1 MSMSTGD
8 LVIEGARARY
18 ELRMPIYEIAHVK
31 SPEPTLMSAIQFAT
45 MDRPAKLLRSSCR
58 DEPAQGFYLCRAE
71 YEFAGPVD
79 ILEAECRFHTVTVP
93 NHVHLL
99 RVVNGSKRDQAIFDS
114 SFSNA
119 EIRFRPPTAFEM
131 ALKQIS
137 AGALRAVGGWVQIL
151 FLAALALASRGGR
164 ELVAL
169 FAAFAVGQLI
179 SVVAAPLVSWQPAPR
194 FVEAA
199 MALTVAYLAVEVLA
213 LPKAGQRWAV
223 AGVLG
228 VFHGLYFALFIQ
240 SSEFQP
246 GWVLTGASGVELA
259 ITASFA
265 FALSRAGRPQWLT
278 RAASAALL
286 CIGLGWF
293 FLRLKA

>member
-8 LVIEGARARY
+8 LAIDGARARY
-18 ELRMPIYEIAHVK
+18 ELRMPIYEIAHVQ

-45 MDRPAKLLRSSCR
+45 AGRTAKLLRSSCR
-58 DEPAQGFYLCRAE
+58 DEAAQGVYLCTAE
-71 YEFAGPVD
+71 YEFAAPVE

-99 RVVNGSKRDQAIFDS
+99 RVSNGNKRDQAIFDS
-114 SFSNA
+114 AFSKA
-119 EIRFRPPTAFEM
+119 EIRFRPPTAFET
-131 ALKQIS
+131 AVKQTG
-137 AGALRAVGGWVQIL
+137 AGALRAIGGWVQVL
-151 FLAALALASRGGR
+151 FLAALALAARGAR
-164 ELVAL
+164 EQAGLFIA
-169 FAAFAVGQLI
+169 FAAGQVG
-179 SVVAAPLVSWQPAPR
+179 SVIAAPLIDWQPAPR

-228 VFHGLYFALFIQ
+228 VFHGLYFALFIR
-240 SSEFQP
+240 SSEFEP
-246 GWVLTGASGVELA
+246 GWVLAGASAAELA
-259 ITASFA
+259 LTAA
-265 FALSRAGRPQWLT
+265 FALALARLGRPRWLT
-278 RAASAALL
+278 QAASALLL
-286 CIGLGWF
+286 CVGLGWF